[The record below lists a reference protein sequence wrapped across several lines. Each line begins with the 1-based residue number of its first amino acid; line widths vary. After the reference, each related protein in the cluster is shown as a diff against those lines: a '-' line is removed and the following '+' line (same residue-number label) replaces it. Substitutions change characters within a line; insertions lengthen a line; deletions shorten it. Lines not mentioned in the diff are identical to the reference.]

1 MITDEEY
8 DHEMERMEIE
18 EQEHLRFLLDLA
30 LMEEPYE
37 KADQFRGALRRLRTR
52 GQLRE
57 AIESKVRQHGL
68 LPEADNRTEPEFCW
82 AE

>member
-1 MITDEEY
+1 MITDNEY
-8 DHEMERMEIE
+8 NREMERMESE
-18 EQEHLRFLLDLA
+18 EQEFLDFLLELA

-37 KADQFRGALRRLRTR
+37 EANRFRVMLSRLRTR
-52 GQLRE
+52 GQLRQ

-68 LPEADNRTEPEFCW
+68 LPEESDPTDAQFCW